1 MTPRYCKLLPAIKA
15 LLPQD
20 KIDALGRDVQFVRRL
35 RVITSTLFVWAVV
48 LSRFGQ
54 GHPGFSEAGRWFKRL
69 AGRSVQRRAFQL
81 RFKKKAAVVLMQKAF
96 ERAVE
101 PWRHQRPR
109 AKHPLCRYLTDV
121 VAIDCTVVP
130 LSDRLRRYFK
140 GLRQLRAALK
150 VSFAVSLFG
159 HVPLWAR
166 LAPGNRYDSVLFP
179 PLKVFRPGS
188 LLLFDKA
195 FVKFDRLGQ
204 IAEAGHY
211 FLCPMRRSGN
221 PRLRH
226 VAAGPRRL
234 KRAVRRTERGPRLRQ
249 LLARGQ
255 NVGKSWDLDV
265 MLGGWS
271 RSRPAVSARLVV
283 LRGPHGQA
291 FTYLTNLPRDIWS
304 PETLREMYRLR
315 WQIELVFK
323 ELKQHCN
330 LTSVPSKDRYA
341 VQVFVWA
348 SLLALTLSRTVCDWL
363 YPLHRTFGLMCNSRT
378 ALVTRTLASAR
389 TLIVGLLTSG
399 ARDHRVLLR
408 LLRGQLTDEA
418 APTISRRADSFQR
431 IENQFRARIAA

>member
-1 MTPRYCKLLPAIKA
+1 
-15 LLPQD
+15 
-20 KIDALGRDVQFVRRL
+20 
-35 RVITSTLFVWAVV
+35 
-48 LSRFGQ
+48 
-54 GHPGFSEAGRWFKRL
+54 
-69 AGRSVQRRAFQL
+69 
-81 RFKKKAAVVLMQKAF
+81 
-96 ERAVE
+96 
-101 PWRHQRPR
+101 
-109 AKHPLCRYLTDV
+109 
-121 VAIDCTVVP
+121 
-130 LSDRLRRYFK
+130 
-140 GLRQLRAALK
+140 
-150 VSFAVSLFG
+150 
-159 HVPLWAR
+159 
-166 LAPGNRYDSVLFP
+166 
-179 PLKVFRPGS
+179 
-188 LLLFDKA
+188 
-195 FVKFDRLGQ
+195 
-204 IAEAGHY
+204 
-211 FLCPMRRSGN
+211 
-221 PRLRH
+221 
-226 VAAGPRRL
+226 
-234 KRAVRRTERGPRLRQ
+234 LRQ